1 LSAIVF
7 CCKKW
12 HNLFGARILLPAA
25 IMFLLRRRAREL
37 SCNMTGPAK
46 TKPQLQVLLITSLS
60 LSLSLSLSTLLCFH
74 LSLLFLQK
82 INCELLPD
90 EPTVSLHQCCLLLAP
105 PLGILFSV
113 ILTISLGG
121 LGPRHVAV
129 ISKQGNGQVDL
140 LILDSL
146 YKVDL
151 LFPLL

>member
-1 LSAIVF
+1 MSAIVF

-25 IMFLLRRRAREL
+25 IMFLLRRRAHEL
-37 SCNMTGPAK
+37 SCIMTGPTK
-46 TKPQLQVLLITSLS
+46 TQPQLQVLLITS

-105 PLGILFSV
+105 PLGILFFCYGSF
-113 ILTISLGG
+113 TISLKAG
-121 LGPRHVAV
+121 LFDCAQF
-129 ISKQGNGQVDL
+129 SK
-140 LILDSL
+140 
-146 YKVDL
+146 
-151 LFPLL
+151 